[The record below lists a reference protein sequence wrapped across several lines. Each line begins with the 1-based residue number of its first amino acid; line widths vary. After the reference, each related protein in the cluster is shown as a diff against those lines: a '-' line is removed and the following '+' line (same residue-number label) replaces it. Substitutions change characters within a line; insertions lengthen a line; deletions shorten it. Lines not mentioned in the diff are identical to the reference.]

1 MDFVTVRELRTDSA
15 RVWDKIAAGEE
26 FVITRNGKPFAIM
39 APTLPSEVE
48 SNLRA
53 LRAARFGRLLEEQHK
68 RSVALGLDKM
78 TMDEINAE
86 IALARKEMR
95 ESNASGG

>member
-53 LRAARFGRLLEEQHK
+53 LRAARFGRLLAEQHK

-78 TMDEINAE
+78 TMDEIDAE
-86 IALARKEMR
+86 IALARKAMR

>member
-15 RVWDKIAAGEE
+15 RVWEKVAAGEE
-26 FVITRNGKPFAIM
+26 IVLTRNGKPFAIL

-53 LRAARFGRLLEEQHK
+53 LRAAHFSRLLAEQHK
-68 RSVALGLDKM
+68 RSVELGLDKM
-78 TMDEINAE
+78 TMEEINAE

-95 ESNASGG
+95 ERDASGR

>member
-26 FVITRNGKPFAIM
+26 FVITRNGTPFAIM
-39 APTLPSEVE
+39 APTKPSEVE

-53 LRAARFGRLLEEQHK
+53 LRAARFGAALAEQHK
-68 RSVALGLDKM
+68 RSVALGLHKT
-78 TMDEINAE
+78 TMKEINAE
-86 IALARKEMR
+86 IALARKDKR
-95 ESNASGG
+95 ARNAGGR